1 MSEEPFR
8 CGHDERSALF
18 RYCEKLG
25 IPMLWSSA
33 EGTICWINRAMER
46 LSGEEGSRVEG
57 ASTRFLIESLV
68 TEIPDEQLD
77 SLLSGGG
84 PVIVPLHTPGTEE
97 RWVEIS
103 ASPLQTGMEG
113 EGRVFAF
120 REISG
125 REYALGRKNAIEGL
139 ITTISGSMLSG
150 ATGPRKERVQE
161 IVEELARRTG
171 SSRCRL
177 FLSGEG
183 EAGSRRELA
192 WSSDSAHP
200 STLPPGMAMFDFSW
214 TTERMRKIGA
224 VHTIHPGHDEETVV
238 VPVLGSSIKGFLS
251 FESADSR
258 TVAAA
263 LPLLRV
269 AGEMIAA
276 AIERKDMES
285 TLARRDGLFE
295 SVMKASGRLLQSA
308 DWEEAIGEV
317 LDTLGP
323 GTGVDRV
330 YIMEEATS
338 PHYWEWTSGAE
349 YTASDHHPASIT
361 LWSREDLAPWKSA
374 LALGHILVGTT
385 AKLPPDE
392 ATAFAGSHI
401 RTFAIIP
408 IFVQERCW
416 GYMGFDSCRYERT
429 WANTE
434 IEALKTVTDS
444 IGNAI
449 AQKNREIDISDRNRQ
464 LSIINEVI
472 TAAGNAS
479 SIEALTATILEKTLF
494 HTRAERGAVYLLN
507 RDLGYAERRCIVGEE
522 ENGIPLP
529 PLLRPGH
536 ALFGRVFV
544 NGERVCE
551 VLDSDGVINWI
562 PLKAGS
568 TPVGGMVLV
577 SDGRSL
583 QEFESRTL
591 EAIGRE
597 VGAAIDKM
605 LLQQALKESYE
616 KANLYLD
623 IMSHDIKNAT
633 TVSIMYA
640 DMLREI
646 VEGEPREFADK
657 LMESVRR
664 TIEITEHVSTIR
676 RLHEESPVLKS
687 VDLDDVILREI
698 AQHPGVRIHYTP
710 AGYRVMADDLVHEIF
725 SNLVGNSV
733 KYGGEGVEVFLRAQ
747 AAGDLIE
754 VTVED
759 TGPGIPD
766 AEKEKI
772 FERFGRGKS
781 NKSGK
786 GLGLFIVRMLVKRYG
801 GFITVS
807 DRIAGHPEHGA
818 AFRFTLP
825 RER

>member
-1 MSEEPFR
+1 LSEYPAL
-8 CGHDERSALF
+8 GAHNERSALF
-18 RYCEKLG
+18 RYCENLG
-25 IPMLWSSA
+25 IPMLA
-33 EGTICWINRAMER
+33 TFADGTVCWVNRAMER
-46 LSGEEGSRVEG
+46 LIGENGYEFDGISSRL
-57 ASTRFLIESLV
+57 LIESLV
-68 TEIPDEQLD
+68 PEIPKEQLD
-77 SLLSGGG
+77 SLLSGGET
-84 PVIVPLHTPGTEE
+84 IIAPLRSPDPEE
-97 RWVEIS
+97 RWMEIS
-103 ASPLQTGMEG
+103 ASPLPSGTER
-113 EGRVFAF
+113 EGRIFAF

-125 REYALGRKNAIEGL
+125 REHALGRKNAIEGL
-139 ITTISGSMLSG
+139 ITTISGSMLSRV
-150 ATGPRKERVQE
+150 TGPFGERVQE

-177 FLSGEG
+177 FLSGED
-183 EAGSRRELA
+183 EDGSRREYA
-192 WSSDSAHP
+192 WSSDSALP
-200 STLPPGMAMFDFSW
+200 SRLPPGVAMFDFSW
-214 TTERMRKIGA
+214 TAERMRKIGA
-224 VHTIHPGHDEETVV
+224 VHTPQPGREGETVV
-238 VPVLGSSIKGFLS
+238 VPVLGSTMKGFLS

-258 TVAAA
+258 IVSAT

-269 AGEMIAA
+269 AGEMIVAT
-276 AIERKDMES
+276 IERRGMEDA
-285 TLARRDGLFE
+285 LARRDGLFD
-295 SVMKASGRLLQSA
+295 SVMRASGTLLQST
-308 DWEEAIGEV
+308 DWEEAIEGV

-330 YIMEEATS
+330 YIMEEATA
-338 PHYWEWTSGAE
+338 PRYWEWTSGAE
-349 YTASDHHPASIT
+349 YTATDAHPASIT
-361 LWSREDLAPWKSA
+361 LWSRRDLAPWRAA

-385 AKLPPDE
+385 ANLPPDE
-392 ATAFAGSHI
+392 AIVFARSRI
-401 RTFAIIP
+401 RTFAIAP
-408 IFVQERCW
+408 IFVEERCW
-416 GYMGFDSCRYERT
+416 GYIGFDSCRNERT
-429 WANTE
+429 WAKTE
-434 IEALKTVTDS
+434 IEALKTVTES

-479 SIEALTATILEKTLF
+479 SIDALTTTILERTLY
-494 HTRAERGAVYLLN
+494 HIRARRGAVYLLN
-507 RDLGYAERRCIVGEE
+507 HEAGYAERRCIQGEE
-522 ENGIPLP
+522 EGEIPLP
-529 PLLRPGH
+529 QVLRPDH

-544 NGERVCE
+544 EGERVCE
-551 VLDSDGVINWI
+551 VLDSEGVINWI

-568 TPVGGMVLV
+568 TPVGGMVLL
-577 SDGRSL
+577 SESESL

-605 LLQQALKESYE
+605 LLQQALKDSYE

-640 DMLREI
+640 DMLRDML
-646 VEGEPREFADK
+646 EGEPREFAEK

-676 RLHEESPVLKS
+676 RLHEESTVLKS
-687 VDLDDVILREI
+687 MDLDEVVLQEI

-710 AGYRVMADDLVHEIF
+710 TGYRIMADDLVYEILA
-725 SNLVGNSV
+725 NVVGNSI
-733 KYGGEGVEVFLRAQ
+733 KFGGDEVEVFLRAQ
-747 AAGDLIE
+747 PAGDLIE

-766 AEKEKI
+766 TEKNKI
-772 FERFGRGKS
+772 FKRFGRGES
-781 NKSGK
+781 TKSGK

-801 GFITVS
+801 GAITIS

-825 RER
+825 RG

>member
-8 CGHDERSALF
+8 RDHDERSALF
-18 RYCEKLG
+18 QYCEKLG
-25 IPMLWSSA
+25 IPMLGSSA
-33 EGTICWINRAMER
+33 EGTVCWINRAMEQ
-46 LSGEEGSRVEG
+46 LSGEDGRKLEG
-57 ASTRFLIESLV
+57 ASLRFLIRSLV
-68 TEIPDEQLD
+68 PEIPEEQLD
-77 SLLSGGG
+77 LLLSGGG
-84 PVIVPLHTPGTEE
+84 PIIAPLKTPGPEE

-103 ASPLQTGMEG
+103 ASPLQTGSEG

-125 REYALGRKNAIEGL
+125 KEYALGRKNAIEGL
-139 ITTISGSMLSG
+139 ITTISGSILSG
-150 ATGPRKERVQE
+150 VTGPLGERVQE

-183 EAGSRRELA
+183 DAGSRRELA

-200 STLPPGMAMFDFSW
+200 STLPPGVAMFDFSW
-214 TTERMRKIGA
+214 TAERMRKIGA
-224 VHTIHPGHDEETVV
+224 VHTLHPGHEEETVV
-238 VPVLGSSIKGFLS
+238 VPVLGSSMKGFLS

-258 TVAAA
+258 TVSAA

-276 AIERKDMES
+276 ATELRGMED

-295 SVMKASGRLLQSA
+295 SVMRASGTLLKSA

-330 YIMEEATS
+330 YIMEEATA
-338 PHYWEWTSGAE
+338 PRYWEWISGAE
-349 YTASDHHPASIT
+349 YSASDAHPASIT

-385 AKLPPDE
+385 AKLPPNE
-392 ATAFAGSHI
+392 AIAFAGFHI

-416 GYMGFDSCRYERT
+416 GYIGFDSCRNERE
-429 WANTE
+429 WANAE

-472 TAAGNAS
+472 TSAGNAS

-494 HTRAERGAVYLLN
+494 HIHAKRGAVYLLN
-507 RDLGYAERRCIVGEE
+507 PDAGYAERRCIVGEE
-522 ENGIPLP
+522 EDGIPLP
-529 PLLRPGH
+529 PVLRPDH
-536 ALFGRVFV
+536 ALFGRIFV

-551 VLDSDGVINWI
+551 VLDSEGVINWI
-562 PLKAGS
+562 PLKAGN

-597 VGAAIDKM
+597 FGAAIDKM
-605 LLQQALKESYE
+605 LLQQALKDSYE

-640 DMLREI
+640 DMLREML
-646 VEGEPREFADK
+646 EGEPREFADK

-664 TIEITEHVSTIR
+664 TVEITEHVSTIR
-676 RLHEESPVLKS
+676 RLHEERPVLKS
-687 VDLDDVILREI
+687 MDLDDLILREI

-710 AGYRVMADDLVHEIF
+710 TGYKVMADDLVHEIF
-725 SNLVGNSV
+725 ANLVGNSI
-733 KYGGEGVEVFLRAQ
+733 KYGGDEVEIFLRVQ
-747 AAGDLIE
+747 PAGDLIE

-759 TGPGIPD
+759 TGPGISD
-766 AEKEKI
+766 AEKNKI
-772 FERFGRGKS
+772 FERFGRGESK
-781 NKSGK
+781 KSGK
-786 GLGLFIVRMLVKRYG
+786 GLGLYIVRMLVKRYG
-801 GFITVS
+801 GFIAVS

-818 AFRFTLP
+818 AFRFTFP
-825 RER
+825 RGT